1 MFTRFRLPAAP
12 VATVVALT
20 FVSASLLMAAP
31 LAAYAQEDGVAA
43 VVNGDKILTK
53 DVDKAIG
60 MLGLKGKEA
69 QEVQGEVLNQIIN
82 EKLIEDAI
90 IKANIEQNPE
100 YTKRLDMLK
109 LQLQRQVFLE
119 EQIKDK
125 ITDKYV
131 KAEYEKFAKQNK
143 GKTEIRARHIL
154 VPSEQ
159 EALQVIKDLDGGADF
174 LELAKKRSSDTS
186 SVRGGD
192 LGYFIKEE
200 MVPEFSKEAFALKVG
215 SYSKKPVKT
224 QFGWHVVKVE
234 DKRDRA
240 VPKYE
245 QVAEPIRQKL
255 GNDAVRKMVEGLR
268 KSADVK
274 ILLGD
279 AGAKADD
286 KAAKKN

>member
-1 MFTRFRLPAAP
+1 MSTRFRLPA
-12 VATVVALT
+12 VLSVT
-20 FVSASLLMAAP
+20 FVSAALLLAAP
-31 LAAYAQEDGVAA
+31 LPAAAQEEGVAA
-43 VVNGDKILTK
+43 IVNGDKILSK
-53 DVDKAIG
+53 DVDKAID

-69 QEVQGEVLNQIIN
+69 AQVKSEVLNQIIN

-90 IKANIEQNPE
+90 LKANIEQNAE
-100 YTKRLDMLK
+100 YIKRLDILK

-119 EQIKDK
+119 EQIKDQ

-159 EALQVIKDLDGGADF
+159 EAQQVIKELDGGADF
-174 LELAKKRSSDTS
+174 VELAKKRSSDTS

-192 LGYFIKEE
+192 LGYFISEE
-200 MVPEFSKEAFALKVG
+200 MVPEFSKEAFALKSG

-224 QFGWHVVKVE
+224 QFGWHVIKVE
-234 DKRDRA
+234 DKRERA
-240 VPKYE
+240 VPKFE

-255 GNDAVRKMVEGLR
+255 GNDAVRKMVEDLR
-268 KSADVK
+268 KKADVK
-274 ILLGD
+274 ILTSD
-279 AGAKADD
+279 AGAAKDD

>member
-1 MFTRFRLPAAP
+1 MSTRFRLPA
-12 VATVVALT
+12 VLSVT
-20 FVSASLLMAAP
+20 FVSAALLLAAP
-31 LAAYAQEDGVAA
+31 LPAAAQEEGVAA
-43 VVNGDKILTK
+43 IVNGDKILSK
-53 DVDKAIG
+53 DVDKAID

-69 QEVQGEVLNQIIN
+69 AQVKSEVLNQIIN

-90 IKANIEQNPE
+90 LKANIEQNAE
-100 YTKRLDMLK
+100 YIKRLDILK

-119 EQIKDK
+119 EQIKDQ

-159 EALQVIKDLDGGADF
+159 EAQQIIKELDGGADF
-174 LELAKKRSSDTS
+174 VELAKKRSSDTS

-192 LGYFIKEE
+192 LGYFISEE
-200 MVPEFSKEAFALKVG
+200 MVPEFSKEAFALKSG

-224 QFGWHVVKVE
+224 QFGWHVIKVE
-234 DKRDRA
+234 DKRERA
-240 VPKYE
+240 VPKFE

-255 GNDAVRKMVEGLR
+255 GNDAVRKMVEDLR
-268 KSADVK
+268 KKADVK
-274 ILLGD
+274 ILTSD
-279 AGAKADD
+279 AGAAKDD

>member
-1 MFTRFRLPAAP
+1 MSTRFRLPA
-12 VATVVALT
+12 VLSVT
-20 FVSASLLMAAP
+20 FVSAALLLAAP
-31 LAAYAQEDGVAA
+31 LPAAAQEEGVAA
-43 VVNGDKILTK
+43 IVNGDKILSK
-53 DVDKAIG
+53 DVDKAID

-69 QEVQGEVLNQIIN
+69 AQVKSEVLSQIIN

-90 IKANIEQNPE
+90 LKANIEQNAE
-100 YTKRLDMLK
+100 YIKRLDILK

-119 EQIKDK
+119 EQIKDQ

-159 EALQVIKDLDGGADF
+159 EAQQIIKELDGGADF
-174 LELAKKRSSDTS
+174 VELAKKRSSDTS

-192 LGYFIKEE
+192 LGYFISEE
-200 MVPEFSKEAFALKVG
+200 MVPEFSKEAFALKSG

-224 QFGWHVVKVE
+224 QFGWHVIKVE
-234 DKRDRA
+234 DKRERA
-240 VPKYE
+240 VPKFE

-255 GNDAVRKMVEGLR
+255 GNDAVRKMVEDLR
-268 KSADVK
+268 KKADVK
-274 ILLGD
+274 ILTSD
-279 AGAKADD
+279 AGAAKDD

>member
-12 VATVVALT
+12 VATVVAFT

-174 LELAKKRSSDTS
+174 VELAKKRSSDTS

-200 MVPEFSKEAFALKVG
+200 MVPEFSKEAFALKTG

>member
-12 VATVVALT
+12 VATVVAFT
-20 FVSASLLMAAP
+20 FVSAALLMAAP
-31 LAAYAQEDGVAA
+31 LAAHAQEDGVAA

-174 LELAKKRSSDTS
+174 VELAKKRSSDTS

-200 MVPEFSKEAFALKVG
+200 MVPEFSKEAFALKTG